1 MRCNIIQE
9 FQGEIGGIEF
19 HDRRVFSAVEY
30 LLDKVEAKFGEVY
43 NKDFV
48 SDLKGTIERMEE
60 KYYEDFSF
68 AVLENDF
75 SECIEEAKAFNEIEF
90 LYYGNDW
97 KIEYLNKNI
106 KNNKYELS
114 NEKVNSWE
122 KRSQGIGIAD

>member
-9 FQGEIGGIEF
+9 FQGEIDEIEF

-60 KYYEDFSF
+60 KYYDDFSF

-122 KRSQGIGIAD
+122 KRSQGIGIAE

>member
-9 FQGEIGGIEF
+9 FQGEIDEIEF

-60 KYYEDFSF
+60 KYYDDFSF

-114 NEKVNSWE
+114 NEKVNSWD

>member
-9 FQGEIGGIEF
+9 FQGEIDEIEF

-60 KYYEDFSF
+60 KYYDDFSF

>member
-60 KYYEDFSF
+60 KYYDDFSF

-75 SECIEEAKAFNEIEF
+75 SECVEEAKSFNEIEF

-97 KIEYLNKNI
+97 KIECLNKNI

-114 NEKVNSWE
+114 NEKVNSWD